1 MTQQRLNFA
10 GFLAKHFITS
20 KLTLVFIIAVAL
32 MGVVAVLQTPREEN
46 PQIIVPAAAVMVGL
60 PGASASES
68 RRWWSRPSKAF

>member
-32 MGVVAVLQTPREEN
+32 MGVVAGCRPRARKTRRSSC
-46 PQIIVPAAAVMVGL
+46 PL
-60 PGASASES
+60 P
-68 RRWWSRPSKAF
+68 P